1 MPSLRIE
8 DLLKSVTPDQN
19 PYNVTQS
26 LQQNNQGGAMSR
38 GGRKDRRT
46 VEETKTLIREFI
58 FRQGR
63 PCLILEIC
71 AELDRKPSPHFR
83 AILAEMVYAG
93 YLIKSADRGP
103 SAVMDRFW
111 YSLP

>member
-1 MPSLRIE
+1 MRME
-8 DLLKSVTPDQN
+8 DLLKSVPEAEN
-19 PYNVTQS
+19 AYNVMQS
-26 LQQNNQGGAMSR
+26 LQQNSQGGAMSR
-38 GGRKDRRT
+38 GGRRDHRT
-46 VEETKTLIREFI
+46 VDGTKTLIKEFI
-58 FRQGR
+58 FKQGR

-93 YLIKSADRGP
+93 ELIKSADRGP

>member
-1 MPSLRIE
+1 MRME
-8 DLLKSVTPDQN
+8 DLLKSVPEAEN
-19 PYNVTQS
+19 AYNVMQS
-26 LQQNNQGGAMSR
+26 LQQNSQGGAMSR
-38 GGRKDRRT
+38 GGRRDRRT
-46 VEETKTLIREFI
+46 VDETKTLIKEFI
-58 FRQGR
+58 FKQGR

-83 AILAEMVYAG
+83 AILADMVNAEE
-93 YLIKSADRGP
+93 LIKSADRGP